1 MSPSTET
8 TGRHQAIVGS
18 RKNPEIT
25 PDILKI
31 PQRKREDASTK
42 GVFQQPAKTNPDM
55 RFPAPF
61 EPLAG
66 GGCPPAVRSSIAYLN
81 KFNNAAGA

>member
-42 GVFQQPAKTNPDM
+42 GVFQQPVNAKI
-55 RFPAPF
+55 AKAAK
-61 EPLAG
+61 L
-66 GGCPPAVRSSIAYLN
+66 SS
-81 KFNNAAGA
+81 